1 MENTNARLVINTD
14 EPLPNAEAIRQCLH
28 YLQHEAARI
37 GLPFASHL
45 ISVAAEA
52 VDDAVNLTKRS
63 MATPTVQVKMNGPVD
78 PKRKH

>member
-1 MENTNARLVINTD
+1 MENTKTRLVINTD

-28 YLQHEAARI
+28 YLQLEAARV

-52 VDDAVNLTKRS
+52 VNDAVNLAKRS
-63 MATPTVQVKMNGPVD
+63 VATPSVEVKMNGTSD
-78 PKRKH
+78 PKTKH

>member
-1 MENTNARLVINTD
+1 MENSNPHLVINTD

-28 YLQHEAARI
+28 YLQHEAARV

-52 VDDAVNLTKRS
+52 VNDAVNLTKRS
-63 MATPTVQVKMNGPVD
+63 MANSTTHVKLNGDGD

>member
-1 MENTNARLVINTD
+1 MDNTNPHLVINTD

-28 YLQHEAARI
+28 YLQHEAARV

-52 VDDAVNLTKRS
+52 VNDAVNLTKRS
-63 MATPTVQVKMNGPVD
+63 MATSTTHIKLNGAGD